1 MTAILAEFAPYLTS
15 PGVLA
20 VSPDFTLMTIAALV
34 IITAVCVWSAITL
47 RKPQD
52 ES

>member
-1 MTAILAEFAPYLTS
+1 MTAI
-15 PGVLA
+15 LA
-20 VSPDFTLMTIAALV
+20 VSPDFTLMTIVAVA